1 MGKAVDL
8 EFIRK
13 HISIVP
19 QDTVLFHNTIKH
31 NINYGNLEASED
43 QVIKAA
49 QMAELHKAILTWP
62 NGYETQVGERG
73 LKLSGGEKQ
82 RVAIARAILKN
93 SPILIFD
100 EATSSLDS
108 ITENSIMNAL
118 DRATKGRTSILIAH
132 RLSTVVNSDIIF
144 VLDKGKVC
152 EMGTHNEL
160 LSNTDSVYY
169 KLWASQHIT
178 DIEM

>member
-1 MGKAVDL
+1 M
-8 EFIRK
+8 I
-13 HISIVP
+13 
-19 QDTVLFHNTIKH
+19 
-31 NINYGNLEASED
+31 EAA
-43 QVIKAA
+43 KT
-49 QMAELHKAILTWP
+49 AELHSSIENWP
-62 NGYETQVGERG
+62 QGYDTQVGERG

-132 RLSTVVNSDIIF
+132 RLSTVVNSDVIF